1 MEQAAGLRFNLPTE
15 IGDLAFQFC
24 DMGLRDAFL
33 RLTSLSCLPDCILSD
48 AGRCVSALIFL
59 NKPLYASRI
68 NRLRN
73 ASVHWHKVV
82 ANQVTM
88 DVLC

>member
-33 RLTSLSCLPDCILSD
+33 RLTSLS
-48 AGRCVSALIFL
+48 
-59 NKPLYASRI
+59 
-68 NRLRN
+68 
-73 ASVHWHKVV
+73 
-82 ANQVTM
+82 
-88 DVLC
+88 